1 MKSTKIILCFLAC
14 FAFAYRV
21 DSQATTASKRIVIAA
36 STVLD
41 GRGRV
46 LRDTRIVVERSKI
59 VAVDAK
65 TGPVDYDLRAMTVL
79 PGWID
84 AHARIT
90 WSFGKDGKNADADVG
105 LHHDPKPGLSHRHT
119 LRDGMAKGALPG
131 SRILT
136 AVEA

>member
-41 GRGRV
+41 GRGGV
-46 LRDTRIVVERSKI
+46 LRNTLIVVQRSKI
-59 VAVDAK
+59 GAVDVK
-65 TGPVDYDLRAMTVL
+65 TGPVNYDLRAMTVL
-79 PGWID
+79 PAWVD
-84 AHARIT
+84 AHARIA
-90 WSFGKDGKNADADVG
+90 WSFGKGGKNADADVG

-119 LRDGMAKGALPG
+119 LRDGIAKGALPG
-131 SRILT
+131 PRIPT
-136 AVEA
+136 AVEV